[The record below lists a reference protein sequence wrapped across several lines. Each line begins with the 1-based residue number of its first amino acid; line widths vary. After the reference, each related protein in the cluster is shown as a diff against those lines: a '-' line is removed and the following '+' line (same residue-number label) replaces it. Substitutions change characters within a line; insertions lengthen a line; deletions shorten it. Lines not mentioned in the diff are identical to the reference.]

1 MSVAISNPY
10 PYAHT
15 EMPAGIYEPVTPA
28 DADIPGGFRALL
40 VGTAGTATL
49 MDMGRNV
56 RANVPL
62 VAGYNPIM
70 GCRVISL
77 GTAANIWALR

>member
-10 PYAHT
+10 PYEHT
-15 EMPAGIYEPVTPA
+15 EQPAGIYEPVTPA
-28 DADIPGGFRALL
+28 DADI
-40 VGTAGTATL
+40 
-49 MDMGRNV
+49 
-56 RANVPL
+56 ANVPL